1 MNEPISYTFHFPV
14 ECREEGDSTPP
25 AGRRRRTPTTM
36 TMPKVSLEAQQPSD
50 APLAPP
56 NGRESG
62 LTARPSHV
70 ELIVPPADLEQDGGQ
85 RFLQK
90 IAGVLADRP
99 GAVVVNLLSGPAP
112 SDAAIGLLLRAR
124 ADAARDGVRLVVRP
138 IAPAHRERLRQ
149 LGVGELLGL

>member
-99 GAVVVNLLSGPAP
+99 GAVVVQVDGLGEVTH
-112 SDAAIGLLLRAR
+112 IGLLLRAR